1 MSIVQ
6 CFHVLFVSLAVLC
19 STWDLSFLSRGG
31 TSAPLQWKPRVLT
44 TLPGSPNI
52 VVLSAVKLI
61 FKIIEGWLPG
71 QQPRSERRWFHLDYV
86 FVFFFSSNWG
96 LFSVGLRRSPAS
108 RLACCQAT
116 LCMQVV
122 RRTNIGRRPWGQRDG
137 A

>member
-61 FKIIEGWLPG
+61 FKIETM
-71 QQPRSERRWFHLDYV
+71 SENDEWKSLEKI
-86 FVFFFSSNWG
+86 
-96 LFSVGLRRSPAS
+96 S
-108 RLACCQAT
+108 RI
-116 LCMQVV
+116 V
-122 RRTNIGRRPWGQRDG
+122 RTGEI
-137 A
+137 